1 MKLRIYI
8 IDIVVLILIPIIL
21 GYILYSIIPINNFEP
36 LSVVSVTSSVNLLI
50 WIGIIIQILVSI
62 YLFKNKNLEQLL
74 NFNLYISLIY
84 ITTTKLLIEGL
95 ALKGTPLPD
104 SDIRGDLL
112 AMVQLAQNAEKNLWS
127 GSGYPPVWPTL
138 IGNIARIFDLHVLAI
153 FKPAELILLAV
164 APFLFFLI
172 WKLILKSWMALTIT
186 IFQTL
191 ITSFNYKNLALN
203 ILIPVIIFVIISAVN
218 QTNINIKIR
227 LKYLIYGFFIGL
239 ISLMY
244 FGYLY
249 WLTPFLI
256 LLTVLSFF
264 SKNRSLLV
272 ELQLLVFLGIA
283 LAIIP
288 IIYPLTKLNLWNL
301 YLVILITILFLI
313 TNSRLKGRN
322 LINFGGNILII
333 FVLLIILFNYRA
345 NDEWFEGGIEQN
357 NPTLNPI
364 LPFDNYKVVFILF
377 FLYLIF
383 RFVSKKEYFI
393 YLQILIAIYLSSIFF
408 MYLIASQMQV
418 SKKVDL
424 WPRATEVQSYVLSIT
439 SILIIILV
447 LENIFDKISIPASYD
462 ENPVRIQFIYFFAM
476 LIIGSYFVSNLGN
489 QTYSAMPINTFNGAW
504 YAHQGCSNPHE
515 DPMLARVFE
524 NYQDIQKF
532 LRLNC
537 SSVNWPEVASI
548 K

>member
-1 MKLRIYI
+1 MKLRIYF
-8 IDIVVLILIPIIL
+8 IDTFLLILIPFIL

-62 YLFKNKNLEQLL
+62 YLFKNRNLDQLL

-112 AMVQLAQNAEKNLWS
+112 AIVQLAQNAEKNLWS

-153 FKPAELILLAV
+153 FKPAELILLVV
-164 APFLFFLI
+164 APFLIFKI
-172 WKLILKSWMALTIT
+172 WKLILKPWMALTIT

-191 ITSFNYKNLALN
+191 ITSFNYKNLVLN
-203 ILIPVIIFVIISAVN
+203 ILIPFIIFVIISAVN

-288 IIYPLTKLNLWNL
+288 IIYPLTKLNMWNL

-313 TNSRLKGRN
+313 TNSRLIGRN
-322 LINFGGNILII
+322 LINLGGNILII
-333 FVLLIILFNYRA
+333 FVLLIILFDYRA

-383 RFVSKKEYFI
+383 RFISKKDYFI

-408 MYLIASQMQV
+408 YVFNCKSNAS
-418 SKKVDL
+418 
-424 WPRATEVQSYVLSIT
+424 
-439 SILIIILV
+439 
-447 LENIFDKISIPASYD
+447 
-462 ENPVRIQFIYFFAM
+462 
-476 LIIGSYFVSNLGN
+476 
-489 QTYSAMPINTFNGAW
+489 
-504 YAHQGCSNPHE
+504 
-515 DPMLARVFE
+515 
-524 NYQDIQKF
+524 IQKGRS
-532 LRLNC
+532 LAK
-537 SSVNWPEVASI
+537 SD
-548 K
+548 